1 MGFWDRFRRSA
12 AAPAHA
18 VALAPAQRFDT
29 RPTVPAAPKPQVP
42 TWIPPGVAIQIGR
55 YSVPDGMIYVGPV
68 PRHVWGTDEM
78 PESIDPALK
87 VNYANPD
94 RVGRGMPYWP
104 AYHAISPANR
114 SGYLSWL
121 AGGRIAPDAY
131 IGYVFL
137 FFYGLERRVL
147 VDASRDPA
155 ARADLRRIYA
165 EVLRLQR
172 IYGVNRSFQGY
183 ATKFQQCLELMLT
196 AEGENSSVAPP
207 DPATTMR
214 HPTPV
219 ALQLGLGMLA
229 RDGQPVPAE
238 WAHSWAL
245 LHPEIYPRM
254 PAARCPEEFRQLFQE
269 RYRRRH
275 GAGSRI
281 RPSKQS
287 VSLSYQPA
295 SGGLGTTHV
304 ELNIPDVVAEP
315 AATRELAD
323 LVEECTAM
331 LDAYSRLIGKQ
342 PDAANSL
349 IAAALLP
356 EELLSSS
363 GEALRPVRELIDR
376 TLGDSEGPA
385 VVPAADLVA
394 LWPARTPGK
403 FGKVDSVGLAQLLE
417 RLGVGM
423 EPDVRMGGPVLSS
436 GPAVLFRVGP
446 EQPAVASHEYAAATT
461 LLHLAAVVSAADDD
475 VSEAEQTHLI
485 GHLETSLHLSAGE
498 RQRLGAHLALL
509 LASDTKLTGLKRRLS
524 ALTTPQRGHVADFL
538 TMVAAIDGHI
548 SPSEVKTL
556 RKIYTLLELDPES
569 VYGKLHVSAAAKP
582 APATEPVT
590 LGTPGPKP
598 TGYLIPQPQAAATG
612 QLVLDRELVEARL
625 AETAAVSALLADIFV
640 DEPDDPAPPPATV
653 AADVPLVHGL
663 DAAHSTFARRVAG
676 SPLWTRSDLEALCD
690 ELGLMLEGALD
701 TVNEA
706 ALDAAD
712 EPLVED
718 DNDEFRINDYAR
730 GALLA

>member
-1 MGFWDRFRRSA
+1 
-12 AAPAHA
+12 
-18 VALAPAQRFDT
+18 
-29 RPTVPAAPKPQVP
+29 
-42 TWIPPGVAIQIGR
+42 
-55 YSVPDGMIYVGPV
+55 MIYVGPV

-94 RVGRGMPYWP
+94 RVGHGMSYWP

-114 SGYLSWL
+114 GGYLSWL
-121 AGGRIAPDAY
+121 AGGRKAPDAY

-147 VDASRDPA
+147 IDASSDSS

-172 IYGVNRSFQGY
+172 LYGGNRSFNGY

-196 AEGENSSVAPP
+196 AEGESSSVTPP
-207 DPATTMR
+207 DPATAVR
-214 HPTPV
+214 YPTPV

-238 WAHSWAL
+238 WALSWAL
-245 LHPEIYPRM
+245 LHPEIYPRT
-254 PAARCPEEFRQLFQE
+254 PAARCPEEFRKLFQE

-275 GAGSRI
+275 GVGLRI
-281 RPSKQS
+281 RPSKQL
-287 VSLSYQPA
+287 VSLSYRPA
-295 SGGLGTTHV
+295 SGGLGTTQV
-304 ELNIPDVVAEP
+304 GLDVPDVVAEP

-323 LVEECTAM
+323 LVDECTAA

-342 PDAANSL
+342 PDVANSL
-349 IAAALLP
+349 AAAALLP
-356 EELLSSS
+356 AELLSTS

-376 TLGDSEGPA
+376 TLGDAEAPV

-403 FGKVDSVGLAQLLE
+403 FGKVDAVGLAQLLE
-417 RLGVGM
+417 RLGVGV

-436 GPAVLFRVGP
+436 GPAVLFRLGQ

-461 LLHLAAVVSAADDD
+461 LLHLAAVVSAADDE
-475 VSEAEQTHLI
+475 VSEAERAHLT
-485 GHLETSLHLSAGE
+485 GHLETGLHLSAGE
-498 RQRLGAHLALL
+498 RQRLSAHLTLL
-509 LASDTKLTGLKRRLS
+509 LASETKLTGLKKRLS
-524 ALTTPQRGHVADFL
+524 VLTAAQRGHVADFL

-548 SPSEVKTL
+548 SPGEVKTL

-569 VYGKLHVSAAAKP
+569 VYGRLHVSAAAKP

-590 LGTPGPKP
+590 IGTPGPKP
-598 TGYLIPQPQAAATG
+598 TGYLIPQPQPAATG

-640 DEPDDPAPPPATV
+640 DEADDPAPPPAAV
-653 AADVPLVHGL
+653 AIDVPSVRGL
-663 DAAHSTFARRVAG
+663 DAAHSTFARRVAD
-676 SPLWTRSDLEALCD
+676 SPRWTRSDLEALCD

-701 TVNEA
+701 SVNEA
-706 ALDAAD
+706 ALDAVD

-718 DNDEFRINDYAR
+718 DHDEFRINDYAR